1 MMPELRVVSFGD
13 LDGEVWGS
21 MLDVGEPV
29 IAFAT
34 TDGAAT
40 ATDASLT
47 PDHGRWR
54 VAGDGFELQIEAAA
68 GHEETADELCYVSG
82 WLSVAGHERTVECL
96 GIRNTAT
103 DMRPPRLES
112 LRGISGWFAA
122 DRGVTVLALRP
133 AGGRGQ
139 ENDVVAATVFE
150 PDGWT
155 PVDDPR
161 VSTTYRAGDHPA
173 RASLELW
180 IGDGD
185 EQYSRRAAAEA
196 TGEGASLQRGGL
208 RLRATPLRCHTQGLD
223 GAGVYLLAQFQ

>member
-1 MMPELRVVSFGD
+1 MTPELRVVSFGD
-13 LDGEVWGS
+13 LDGEIWGS
-21 MLDVGEPV
+21 MLDVGQPV

-34 TDGAAT
+34 TDGVAT
-40 ATDASLT
+40 ATDATLT
-47 PDHGRWR
+47 PDHGCWQL
-54 VAGDGFELQIEAAA
+54 AGDGFELQIEAAA
-68 GHEETADELCYVSG
+68 GHEGTTDELCQVSG
-82 WLSVAGHERTVECL
+82 RLSVAGHERTVECL

-103 DMRPPRLES
+103 DVRMARLES

-133 AGGRGQ
+133 AGARGQ
-139 ENDVVAATVFE
+139 EHDVVAATVFE

-161 VSTTYRAGDHPA
+161 VSTTYRTGNHPA

-208 RLRATPLRCHTQGLD
+208 RLQVTPLRCHTQGLD
-223 GAGVYLLAQFQ
+223 GAGVYLLAQLQ